1 MPPDAAI
8 AKGNTTQSLRHDFE
22 ITIKVRAPVLC
33 AGLDKKAWGLDVA
46 FIRNQDGAP
55 IIPRD
60 HVKGHVRQALETLC
74 RHTELVKKEDIT
86 RWLGK
91 ASEKKGAPEKGRV
104 IFDDLVLR
112 DAPSTPEAP
121 YARIRID
128 EDKGTVKKGMLAFIE
143 QIAPPGAELTFSGRI
158 TALLEDDDATH
169 FEEMLRKALAL
180 VPAIGAMK
188 SVGFGEVVSTEV
200 CPTSPEH
207 KGQTAL
213 SLPEAD
219 SVTFEVTFDR
229 PIIIDS
235 QKEADNLVV
244 GSEIIPGGAIKGA
257 LAWLLGVQGRITEFS
272 DALSQIVISHAFP
285 LDDEN
290 KEELAHP
297 VPLCMASFKH
307 EDKYIFKCDLGASG
321 DPLVMNG
328 QAPFYP
334 PDWKADAFE
343 AAKTQL
349 GYPTKA
355 VLRREQ
361 RTRVAI
367 DYEKGAAE
375 ESQLF
380 TEVAISERI
389 DGKKKRRWRF
399 TIARNG
405 ADKQQFKKLLEYL
418 RSGLFNLGR
427 TNATMTVEE
436 IRQADA
442 PGLVPFDEED
452 GTYAVMLLTPAVML
466 DALALLDEQGEWR
479 KTAKDAYQDYWQD
492 VLPDAELVDF
502 MASQHWAGGY
512 LGLRF
517 RPYGDDTY
525 YPFML
530 TEPGSVFLLR
540 LKKGGKEKL
549 ENFLRNNLPHAP
561 LNGRIPNWEKSPFV
575 PENGYGRIRCITRG
589 WIEGGRRHA

>member
-8 AKGNTTQSLRHDFE
+8 AEQNATQVRRHDFD
-22 ITIKVRAPVLC
+22 ITITVRTPVLC
-33 AGLDKKAWGLDVA
+33 AGLDKKAWGLDFA

-74 RHTELVKKEDIT
+74 RHTGLVDADDIT

-91 ASEKKGAPEKGRV
+91 ASEKKGEPEKGRV

-112 DAPSTPEAP
+112 DAPPAPEAP

-128 EDKGTVKKGMLAFIE
+128 EDKGTVEKGMLAFIE
-143 QIAPPGAELTFSGRI
+143 QIAPPGEELAFSGRI
-158 TALLEDDDATH
+158 TALLEEDDAKR
-169 FEEMLRKALAL
+169 FGKALEKAL
-180 VPAIGAMK
+180 KLIPAIGAMK
-188 SVGFGEVVSTEV
+188 SVGFGEVVSTQV
-200 CPTSPEH
+200 QSSSPETT
-207 KGQTAL
+207 GQAAL
-213 SLPEAD
+213 SLPNAE

-229 PIIIDS
+229 PLIIDS
-235 QKEADNLVV
+235 RKEADNLVV
-244 GSEIIPGGAIKGA
+244 GSEVIPGGAIKGA

-297 VPLCMASFKH
+297 IPLCMASFKH
-307 EDKYIFKCDLGASG
+307 KDKYIFKCDLGGG
-321 DPLVMNG
+321 DKPLVLNG

-405 ADKQQFKKLLEYL
+405 ADETEFQQLLEYL
-418 RSGLFNLGR
+418 CGGLFNLGR

-436 IRQADA
+436 IREADA
-442 PGLVPFDEED
+442 PGLEPFDGED
-452 GTYAVMLLTPAVML
+452 SIYAVMLLTPAVIL
-466 DALALLDEQGEWR
+466 DALALLDEQGEW
-479 KTAKDAYQDYWQD
+479 AKSAKEAYQDYWKH

-502 MASQHWAGGY
+502 MASQRWAGGY

-517 RPYGDDTY
+517 RPYGNDIY

-540 LKKGGKEKL
+540 LPNGGKEKL
-549 ENFLRNNLPHAP
+549 ENFLRHNLPHAP
-561 LNGRIPNWEKSPFV
+561 LNGQEPTWKESPFV
-575 PENGYGRIRCITRG
+575 PKNGYGRIRCFTRS